1 MQQIKIG
8 REKGGKLLRE
18 AENQAQT
25 EPSPIQKDKGPAIV
39 FDMPT
44 KSHYEPP
51 HRVCRRRR
59 RPQATPRIQI
69 SARFCLVLSN
79 ALQPSGELEFES
91 QFDTM

>member
-1 MQQIKIG
+1 MEG
-8 REKGGKLLRE
+8 AKGGAR

-25 EPSPIQKDKGPAIV
+25 EPSPIQKAKALQLSSI
-39 FDMPT
+39 
-44 KSHYEPP
+44 
-51 HRVCRRRR
+51 C
-59 RPQATPRIQI
+59 PQNLITSPLSGCVVVGFATPRIQI